1 MGMMADHAQASD
13 ETALPGLAS
22 REAAARAIETTLG
35 ARIQLDDALAKE
47 TLLLDARDA
56 SLARAIAVT
65 AFRHYG
71 TLHRA
76 LDARLERGL
85 ASLPR
90 PAQAILLAAAA
101 QIVHLDAADHAAV
114 DLAVTQVRGLPQGMR
129 FAGLAN
135 AVLRRLSEQAGTL
148 RAQAETDGIT
158 LPQWL
163 DETLEVCWGVDALA
177 AMRRI
182 MAHESA
188 LDITVRGDAERW
200 AALLDAELL
209 PTGSLRL
216 RGRTPVHE
224 LSGYDS
230 GAWWVQDAS
239 AAIPVR
245 LLGDVAGLRVA
256 DLCAAPGGKTLQLAA
271 AGAQVTAVDRSA
283 PRLQRLVANLA
294 RVGLSADIRA
304 SDAASFTAAPFDAV
318 LLDAPCTAT
327 GTIRRHPDIAWTKTP
342 ADQGKLAALQGR
354 LLDQAVNLTRPGG
367 RLVFCTCSLQP
378 EEGEDQIASLL
389 ARRGDVRLV
398 PIRAGEIGVPEA
410 VTPEGFFRALPHQLP
425 GPTPRM
431 SGWGGFFA
439 ARLERRLPEAR

>member
-1 MGMMADHAQASD
+1 MAYQGYDDAG
-13 ETALPGLAS
+13 ERPLPGLAS
-22 REAAARAIETTLG
+22 REAAARAIETTLS
-35 ARIQLDDALAKE
+35 ARIQLDDALARVTAPLE
-47 TLLLDARDA
+47 ARDA
-56 SLARAIAVT
+56 GLARAIAIT
-65 AFRHYG
+65 AFRHFG
-71 TLHRA
+71 ALHAA

-85 ASLPR
+85 VSLPR

-135 AVLRRLSEQAGTL
+135 AVLRRLSEQADAL
-148 RAQAETDGIT
+148 RAEADADGVG
-158 LPQWL
+158 LPIWL
-163 DETLEVCWGVDALA
+163 DETLEVSWGREALA
-177 AMRRI
+177 AMRRV
-182 MAHESA
+182 MAHEPA
-188 LDITVRGDAERW
+188 LDLTVRADAGRW
-200 AALLDAELL
+200 ASLMDAELL

-224 LSGYDS
+224 LPGYDS

-239 AAIPVR
+239 AAVPAR

-256 DLCAAPGGKTLQLAA
+256 DLCAAPGGKTMQLAA

-283 PRLQRLVANLA
+283 PRLKRLAANLA

-304 SDAASFTAAPFDAV
+304 VDATNFTAEPFDAV

-342 ADQGKLAALQGR
+342 ADQAKLAALQAR
-354 LLDQAVNLTRPGG
+354 LLDQAINLTRPGG

-378 EEGEDQIASLL
+378 EEGEDQIAALM
-389 ARRGDVRLV
+389 ARRDDVRLV
-398 PIRAGEIGVPEA
+398 PITADEVGVPDA
-410 VTPEGFFRALPHQLP
+410 VTPDGFFRALPHQLS
-425 GPTPRM
+425 GATPRM

-439 ARLERRLPEAR
+439 ARLERKLPEAR